1 MKHTNLKLQDFPSY
15 TRKAA
20 TEGIVLLQNENSVL
34 PLKNTDNVSLFG
46 RCQIDYYKHGTGS
59 GGAVNAFYAVSALEG
74 FRNNNRVTLN
84 EDLASIYETFVKEN
98 PFDNGGGGWA
108 MEPWSQIEMSLTD
121 KIVEE
126 AALVSNKAI
135 VFIGRTAGEAQ
146 DNSATKGSYYLNDLE
161 LEMIL
166 KVTSKFDD
174 VVLVM
179 NVSNIVDMSFLESA
193 ELKGKISSVLYSW
206 QGGMEG
212 GNALVDV
219 LCGDVSPSGRLSG
232 TIAWDIN
239 TYPSFANF
247 DNMKKNYYEEDI
259 YVGYRYFETFNKSLV
274 QYPFGYGLSYSSF
287 DINVVDVVNTAFEI
301 KFKVDVKNTGN
312 YKSKEV
318 IQIYVEA
325 PQGELGKPYLELV
338 GFTKSKELDLD
349 EEETLEINIPIE
361 RLASYDDGGYTGYKS
376 SYVIEA
382 GDYNFYVGKNVRD
395 NQLEFS
401 LNFEELIVIESLSEA
416 LAPKEEITRIKPG
429 IRMEN
434 GEYQITN
441 EIAPMTTI
449 NLDARINDNLP
460 SDIKITGNM
469 NISLQ
474 DVKNSKNKIEEF
486 VAQLELNELAT
497 ILRGEG
503 MGNHL
508 VTPGTAAAFGG
519 LSAELRAY
527 GIPAACAA
535 DGPSGIRMDTGQ
547 KATLMPIG
555 TLLACTWNT
564 KLMEELYYLE
574 GLELVK
580 NEVDT
585 LLGPGMNIHRHPLN
599 GRNFEYFSEDPLL
612 TGEFTKAATLGMH
625 KGGASGT
632 IKHFAANDQEKERLH
647 VDSVVSE
654 RALREIHLKPFEI
667 AVKEG
672 NALSIMT
679 SYNPINGV
687 QTASNYDLNTTI
699 LRGEWGYTGM
709 VMTDW
714 WAIMNN
720 PVTMGDSKRQHA
732 SYMVKSQNDLY
743 MVVNNHEAKS
753 NVLGDDLEDSV
764 KNGTLTIG
772 EMQRSVINIL
782 NFILQSP
789 VIERE
794 IKADNVIKIS
804 GKATDPSI
812 ELIVNDKLEIK
823 MDSTVNKTTSFN
835 VSNKGIYSMYVEMNY
850 TNTKL
855 GQSACNILLNSE
867 FIYNAQS
874 SDTSGKWIRHFALN
888 LELETGLYDLEL
900 DFRRPGMTV
909 GTILIIKN

>member
-1 MKHTNLKLQDFPSY
+1 
-15 TRKAA
+15 
-20 TEGIVLLQNENSVL
+20 
-34 PLKNTDNVSLFG
+34 
-46 RCQIDYYKHGTGS
+46 
-59 GGAVNAFYAVSALEG
+59 
-74 FRNNNRVTLN
+74 
-84 EDLASIYETFVKEN
+84 
-98 PFDNGGGGWA
+98 
-108 MEPWSQIEMSLTD
+108 
-121 KIVEE
+121 
-126 AALVSNKAI
+126 
-135 VFIGRTAGEAQ
+135 
-146 DNSATKGSYYLNDLE
+146 
-161 LEMIL
+161 
-166 KVTSKFDD
+166 
-174 VVLVM
+174 
-179 NVSNIVDMSFLESA
+179 
-193 ELKGKISSVLYSW
+193 
-206 QGGMEG
+206 
-212 GNALVDV
+212 
-219 LCGDVSPSGRLSG
+219 
-232 TIAWDIN
+232 
-239 TYPSFANF
+239 
-247 DNMKKNYYEEDI
+247 
-259 YVGYRYFETFNKSLV
+259 
-274 QYPFGYGLSYSSF
+274 
-287 DINVVDVVNTAFEI
+287 
-301 KFKVDVKNTGN
+301 
-312 YKSKEV
+312 
-318 IQIYVEA
+318 
-325 PQGELGKPYLELV
+325 
-338 GFTKSKELDLD
+338 
-349 EEETLEINIPIE
+349 
-361 RLASYDDGGYTGYKS
+361 
-376 SYVIEA
+376 
-382 GDYNFYVGKNVRD
+382 
-395 NQLEFS
+395 
-401 LNFEELIVIESLSEA
+401 
-416 LAPKEEITRIKPG
+416 
-429 IRMEN
+429 
-434 GEYQITN
+434 
-441 EIAPMTTI
+441 
-449 NLDARINDNLP
+449 
-460 SDIKITGNM
+460 
-469 NISLQ
+469 
-474 DVKNSKNKIEEF
+474 
-486 VAQLELNELAT
+486 
-497 ILRGEG
+497 
-503 MGNHL
+503 
-508 VTPGTAAAFGG
+508 
-519 LSAELRAY
+519 
-527 GIPAACAA
+527 
-535 DGPSGIRMDTGQ
+535 
-547 KATLMPIG
+547 
-555 TLLACTWNT
+555 
-564 KLMEELYYLE
+564 MEELYYLE

-794 IKADNVIKIS
+794 IKAENVIKIS
-804 GKATDPSI
+804 GKATDPNI
-812 ELIVNDKLEIK
+812 ELIANDKLEIK